1 MSETAKPSGVFLAG
15 TPTALAL
22 FGALGVGA
30 AATPED
36 RLGSLFAELR
46 RVHAEKNAAE
56 KNVNRLRGLGQTVQS
71 ALGVARGD
79 QRNCRD
85 HSGGASH

>member
-46 RVHAEKNAAE
+46 
-56 KNVNRLRGLGQTVQS
+56 
-71 ALGVARGD
+71 
-79 QRNCRD
+79 
-85 HSGGASH
+85 ASTRRRMLPRRM